1 MTTIQYANKGTKVKD
16 SAIQQLEW
24 PLIGGMLMSSDTT
37 RLGPEGQQATYINEK
52 YQNEA
57 GDKISVS
64 KALYPDGYRSISI
77 LNNGQEFNQGYR
89 PDGSINYTLT
99 PEQFKKDT
107 MSYLDYTR
115 PIPKGQK
122 GLKGG
127 VQQGVYYVNFPQHN
141 ISLKNGS
148 ADTSSDDTWDATAGH
163 LKLPLGH
170 AGVMVV
176 DGNGNTKYY
185 EYGRYSKG
193 NLVGNIR
200 PYEDG
205 NWRRQTVPNATFANG
220 EINHEALANA
230 LSKQFGEK
238 VELTF
243 VDNADPNKTLAA
255 INADAN
261 NRKRKSYNLATKT
274 CGSAAC
280 SVIDAGQSGW
290 EQFGDGVKRTLNAV
304 NPLNFRTSPF
314 RAIFGGFRPSAK
326 QEGLEAAGYRTYSS
340 K

>member
-1 MTTIQYANKGTKVKD
+1 MDIPYASKGEKIND
-16 SAIQQLEW
+16 SNAPQLKW
-24 PLIGGMLMSSDTT
+24 PLIGGVLMSSDTT
-37 RLGPEGQQATYINEK
+37 RLGPEGRQATYINEK

-89 PDGSINYTLT
+89 PDGSINYTVT

-107 MSYLDYTR
+107 MNYLDYTR
-115 PIPKGQK
+115 PIPKGQQ

-127 VQQGVYYVNFPQHN
+127 VQQGVYYVNFPQHS

-148 ADTSSDDTWDATAGH
+148 ADTSSDDAWDATAGH
-163 LKLPLGH
+163 LSLPLGH

-176 DGNGNTKYY
+176 DGNGKTQYY

-193 NLVGNIR
+193 NLIGNIR

-205 NWRRQTVPNATFANG
+205 NWRREIVPNATFTNG

-243 VDNADPNKTLAA
+243 VDNADPAKTLAA
-255 INADAN
+255 IEADAN
-261 NRKRKSYNLATKT
+261 NKKRKSYNLATKT

-290 EQFGDGVKRTLNAV
+290 ENFADGTRRVVAAAA
-304 NPLNFRTSPF
+304 NPLQ
-314 RAIFGGFRPSAK
+314 AWKAVGGLRPSAK
-326 QEGLEAAGYRTYSS
+326 QGGLEMAGYRTYSS